1 MGVRVATY
9 LSDRLCTVVVRSDT
23 MGTSYVVQCF
33 LAFACEVD
41 AFPCLCSARVSGGLL
56 PFFTFSFFLA
66 RLRLGPGLADCC
78 RGVEVDGIALF
89 LGETSIACWH
99 GR

>member
-56 PFFTFSFFLA
+56 PFFTFSFFWRDYGSGQDWRIVVGA
-66 RLRLGPGLADCC
+66 LRWM
-78 RGVEVDGIALF
+78 E
-89 LGETSIACWH
+89 
-99 GR
+99 